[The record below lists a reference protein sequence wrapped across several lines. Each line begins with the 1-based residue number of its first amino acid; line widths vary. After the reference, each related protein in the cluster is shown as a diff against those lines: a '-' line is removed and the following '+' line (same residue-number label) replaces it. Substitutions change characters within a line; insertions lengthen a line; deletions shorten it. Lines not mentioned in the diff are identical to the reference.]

1 MKHEVEVLFHELS
14 GLPVAERESYWLE
27 RQVPADVRTEVEAL
41 LHFDSESADSLT
53 TCVASA
59 AERSWA
65 AHDSIETKTRCGPF
79 RLLRVLGRGGMG
91 SVYFAERADGEVE
104 QRVAIKV
111 IGKWRLEPAFV
122 DRFLRERQI
131 LATLNHPG
139 IARLLDVGHT
149 SDGQPYLAMEY
160 VDGVPIDDYAATL
173 DLRRK
178 LTLFLQACEAVAYA
192 HRNLIIHRDL
202 KPSNIL
208 VNSSGELKL
217 LDFGIAK
224 ILDATI
230 DQALTQERA
239 LTPAFASPE
248 QVRGAAQATTT
259 DVYSLGAVL
268 YKLLTG
274 QSPHVLS
281 THSQQDLELA
291 ICLTE
296 PAAPSRLNPSLPK
309 DLDAIILKALRNEPE
324 DRYGSADALAG
335 DIRAFLES
343 RPVAARRGSAWYRG
357 RKFLRRYWA
366 PMAACVAIICSLSA
380 GLLVANRERAIAQRH
395 FLEVRQL
402 ANKLFDIDALAR
414 QLPGSSKT
422 RQLIVDTSLE
432 YLGRLAADARGDPG
446 LALEIG
452 NAYMWVA
459 QVQGVPIS
467 SNLGQIDQAG
477 KNLRLADGFIHSV
490 LVSQPGNRK
499 ALLLSA
505 EIARDRMILADIDGR
520 SEESNEFA
528 HQSAASLEKFN
539 AQKSDQSE
547 APAILVTYLNVAQIY
562 EHAQR
567 QMTRWHFVD
576 AAVSSLR
583 HSAVRRTAARF
594 CKSLRTYL
602 EAVAILTRL
611 CDRFKNRLAALD
623 PGTQSGDWTIACTM
637 NYVMSLVTRGTDP
650 GRRQCHQSGPF
661 SGTQAGRKGAR
672 KLFKYRRRS
681 CSSGSQRREH
691 QRQTGDGRIP
701 AGEYSAPLG
710 SLVGAGGL
718 RSYAAPSGRN
728 QEQSEYSVLPGA
740 RAGRLQL
747 SALGSAP
754 SSGGPPK
761 AGRSFQTPAR
771 TQDVSRGRDW
781 FGYRRASRVG
791 CAGGFRGCH
800 RQPGARAAD
809 LPGIAGS
816 DRRVEAG
823 TGKQSGRCCRSS
835 GHLYGN
841 GRGGSASGAFRLGVG
856 SGCPPCGALAPLGAK
871 APAQLVCTGSDCF
884 ALTLI
889 GTCQASA
896 SFDQWFNTSNY
907 VVAAS
912 NQAAGL
918 ATGAPGKH
926 AYRPAFQPASLA
938 PGLAICAD
946 EQRVRGRREKGDQRG
961 MDYAHGR
968 PWQTIESC
976 RFG

>member
-1 MKHEVEVLFHELS
+1 MKREVEVLFHELS

-27 RQVPADVRTEVEAL
+27 RQVPAELRTEVEAL
-41 LHFDSESADSLT
+41 LHFDSEAADSLT
-53 TCVASA
+53 TCVAAA
-59 AERSWA
+59 AERSLA
-65 AHDSIETKTRCGPF
+65 EHQSIETKTRCGPF

-91 SVYFAERADGEVE
+91 SVYLAERADGEVE

-149 SDGQPYLAMEY
+149 SGGQPYLAMEY
-160 VDGVPIDDYAATL
+160 VDGVPIDDYAAKL

-178 LTLFLQACEAVAYA
+178 LTLFLKACEAVSYA

-208 VNSSGELKL
+208 VDSSGELKL

-281 THSQQDLELA
+281 NHSQQDLELA
-291 ICLTE
+291 VCLTE

-309 DLDAIILKALRNEPE
+309 DIDAIVLKALRKEPE
-324 DRYGSADALAG
+324 ERYGSADALAG

-343 RPVAARRGSAWYRG
+343 RPVAARRGSAWYRS

-366 PMAACVAIICSLSA
+366 PAAACAAVVGSLSA

-432 YLGRLAADARGDPG
+432 YLGRLAADAHGDPG

-467 SNLGQIDQAG
+467 SNLGQIDQAA

-490 LVSQPGNRK
+490 LISQPGNRR

-520 SEESNEFA
+520 SAESNDFGR
-528 HQSAASLEKFN
+528 QSVASLEKFH
-539 AQKSDQSE
+539 AQKSDQAE
-547 APAILVTYLNVAQIY
+547 ASAILVTYLNVAQIY

-567 QMTRWHFVD
+567 ADD
-576 AAVSSLR
+576 ALVLCRRGSELARTFGRDSYRGAFLQVAANISRSRGDLDEALR
-583 HSAVRRTAARF
+583 SIQESAG
-594 CKSLRTYL
+594 
-602 EAVAILTRL
+602 
-611 CDRFKNRLAALD
+611 ALD
-623 PGTQSGDWTIACTM
+623 PGPENGDQSRTM
-637 NYVMSLVTRGTDP
+637 NYVMSLVIEGQILGGDNAISLGRPAEAVAVLQKAFNIADDRVHQDPNDQNTRGKLEMAGYPLASILRHSDP
-650 GRRQCHQSGPF
+650 RLALEVYDHTLRHLAEIKSNPNVQFYQARALAGSSYPLWALGRPVEARQRLDAAFKLLRELKMYPADQIGLGTGAHRALAAQADLEAATGNPARALQIYQELLDRTAGSKPGPEN
-661 SGTQAGRKGAR
+661 SLEDAVDRAGIYTGMAAVDRQAGHSDLA
-672 KLFKYRRRS
+672 
-681 CSSGSQRREH
+681 
-691 QRQTGDGRIP
+691 
-701 AGEYSAPLG
+701 
-710 SLVGAGGL
+710 
-718 RSYAAPSGRN
+718 
-728 QEQSEYSVLPGA
+728 
-740 RAGRLQL
+740 
-747 SALGSAP
+747 SALDA
-754 SSGGPPK
+754 
-761 AGRSFQTPAR
+761 
-771 TQDVSRGRDW
+771 
-781 FGYRRASRVG
+781 
-791 CAGGFRGCH
+791 
-800 RQPGARAAD
+800 
-809 LPGIAGS
+809 
-816 DRRVEAG
+816 RRVE
-823 TGKQSGRCCRSS
+823 
-835 GHLYGN
+835 LW
-841 GRGGSASGAFRLGVG
+841 RGWERKLPHNSFVQGQL
-856 SGCPPCGALAPLGAK
+856 AL
-871 APAQLVCTGSDCF
+871 
-884 ALTLI
+884 
-889 GTCQASA
+889 
-896 SFDQWFNTSNY
+896 
-907 VVAAS
+907 
-912 NQAAGL
+912 
-918 ATGAPGKH
+918 
-926 AYRPAFQPASLA
+926 R
-938 PGLAICAD
+938 
-946 EQRVRGRREKGDQRG
+946 
-961 MDYAHGR
+961 
-968 PWQTIESC
+968 
-976 RFG
+976 